1 MRFYIT
7 LEKRQVVKMLKYE
20 IKKVFSKARCKIALL
35 FLMIVL
41 LAVSM
46 MTISRVEY
54 VDENGNH
61 TTGFGAAKTLREEKN
76 KWAGSLTEDTLRN
89 VYRENQAINSENGSG
104 SIEDENRAY
113 QKKQGIS
120 SITEL
125 INNANSPWRDYNYYA
140 IDSITEDEAANVY
153 EKRVSGLENWF
164 SSGEETFSQEQQDF
178 LLGQYKSL
186 DTPFYFEY
194 YDGWAALLQN
204 ISTFIL
210 MLALFIGF
218 FVSGIFSDEFQTKAD
233 AVFFS
238 TKLGRNR
245 AIRVKLGA
253 GFLIATVLYVAFLFL
268 YTAVVLLILGA
279 DGAGCP
285 IQLELWRDFYNATF
299 LETYLLIAVGGYIGM
314 LFAATI
320 AMLISALTRS
330 TVIAIIAP
338 FVVLCVFPFL
348 SRIITLPELCSF
360 FPDRLMDIYNAVQDF
375 SIMQIGGM
383 VIGIPTVIILVYT
396 IVTLILQPVVY
407 GVYKKA
413 EIK

>member
-1 MRFYIT
+1 
-7 LEKRQVVKMLKYE
+7 
-20 IKKVFSKARCKIALL
+20 
-35 FLMIVL
+35 
-41 LAVSM
+41 
-46 MTISRVEY
+46 
-54 VDENGNH
+54 
-61 TTGFGAAKTLREEKN
+61 
-76 KWAGSLTEDTLRN
+76 
-89 VYRENQAINSENGSG
+89 
-104 SIEDENRAY
+104 
-113 QKKQGIS
+113 
-120 SITEL
+120 
-125 INNANSPWRDYNYYA
+125 
-140 IDSITEDEAANVY
+140 
-153 EKRVSGLENWF
+153 
-164 SSGEETFSQEQQDF
+164 
-178 LLGQYKSL
+178 
-186 DTPFYFEY
+186 
-194 YDGWAALLQN
+194 
-204 ISTFIL
+204 

-218 FVSGIFSDEFQTKAD
+218 FVSGIFPDEFQTKAD

-245 AIRVKLGA
+245 AIRTKLGA

-383 VIGIPTVIILVYT
+383 VVGIPTVIILVYT

>member
-1 MRFYIT
+1 
-7 LEKRQVVKMLKYE
+7 MLKFE
-20 IKKVFSKARCKIALL
+20 IKKVFSKARSKIALL
-35 FLMIVL
+35 FLVIVL

-46 MTISRVEY
+46 LTISRVEY

-61 TTGFGAAKTLREEKN
+61 TTGIAAAKSLREEKN
-76 KWAGSLTEDTLRN
+76 KWAGYLEEDALRN
-89 VYRENQAINSENGSG
+89 VYKENRTINSETGSG
-104 SIEDENRAY
+104 SIEEENKAY

-120 SITEL
+120 SIVDL

-153 EKRVSGLENWF
+153 EKRISGLEDWF
-164 SSGEETFSQEQQDF
+164 ASGEETFSQEQQNF
-178 LLGQYKSL
+178 LLDQYKSL

-218 FVSGIFSDEFQTKAD
+218 FVSGIFSDEFQAKTD

-238 TKLGRNR
+238 TKLGRNK
-245 AIRVKLGA
+245 AIRSKLGA
-253 GFLIATVLYVAFLFL
+253 GFLIATVLYVVFLFV

-285 IQLELWRDFYNATF
+285 IQLELWRDFYNVTF
-299 LETYLLIAVGGYIGM
+299 LETYLLIIFGGYIGM

-320 AMLISALTRS
+320 AMLISAVTRS

-348 SRIITLPELCSF
+348 SRIITLPEICSF
-360 FPDRLMDIYNAVQDF
+360 FPDRLLDIYNAVQDF

-383 VIGIPTVIILVYT
+383 VIGIPTIIILVYT
-396 IVTLILQPVVY
+396 AVTMILQPVVY
-407 GVYKKA
+407 RVYKKA